1 MSHRIRKGAVLLA
14 ASVFGG
20 ALFAVRG
27 ADPQRDANSVYEI
40 TCHYCH
46 DNGIGPVLKGTQLT
60 PERIRLAVRRGRL
73 AMPAFMPSYISDAE
87 LAALIE
93 MLSQPAGPATAGG
106 THP

>member
-46 DNGIGPVLKGTQLT
+46 DNGIGPVLKGTQ
-60 PERIRLAVRRGRL
+60 RISMRPTTSAKW
-73 AMPAFMPSYISDAE
+73 
-87 LAALIE
+87 
-93 MLSQPAGPATAGG
+93 ATACISLSPPPGPG
-106 THP
+106 ARMAAPSRSTVPGVSC